1 MDPEALFRLL
11 LDEGWVEAADLE
23 RLLED
28 FEAGSLDL
36 FDFLEASGVGA
47 KQDILR
53 MIATAHGW
61 ESVDFGNFQFS
72 HDLNKSISEDLMRI
86 YRCVP
91 IHDSPDVLK
100 VCFVDPLD
108 DVAIDELRKLL
119 GRRIE
124 VVIADPHDIEERVRA
139 IVDDAS
145 FDFSPAG
152 TALEGASEG
161 GDQTAQVDDSRRSYG
176 RGIRMAAL
184 AMLAAS
190 AAAVTFMHMRQRHS
204 SQAVKVVLEEFEAY
218 KEDHRSSQ
226 LTWERQARD
235 LKLELDRLGNLLKRG
250 EAEATKFAQLEAGI
264 QRLEGKLE
272 SLTEIKSLGNS
283 ADEST
288 DVQNGSGE

>member
-176 RGIRMAAL
+176 RGIRMATL

>member
-1 MDPEALFRLL
+1 
-11 LDEGWVEAADLE
+11 
-23 RLLED
+23 
-28 FEAGSLDL
+28 
-36 FDFLEASGVGA
+36 
-47 KQDILR
+47 

-161 GDQTAQVDDSRRSYG
+161 GDQTAQVDDSRRSHG
-176 RGIRMAAL
+176 RGSRMAAL